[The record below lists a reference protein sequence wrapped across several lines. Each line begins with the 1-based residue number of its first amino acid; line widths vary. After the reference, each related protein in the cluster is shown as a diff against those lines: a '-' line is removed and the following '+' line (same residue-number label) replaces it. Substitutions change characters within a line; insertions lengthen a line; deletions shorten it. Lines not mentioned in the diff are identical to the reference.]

1 MAVVIFDLDDTLYK
15 ERDFVVSGF
24 RAVARHVAAR
34 TGEDA
39 NRLFN
44 IMSSA
49 GNAFDALLED
59 IAGKPGSEDITIPVL
74 LEIYRFHEPDITL
87 PGESRT
93 LLEGLQASGASLAL
107 ITDGRSVTQRNKIR
121 ALGLDRYFLDNH
133 IFISDETGGDK
144 NTAIPWDAAET
155 LFPGERKIY
164 AGDNMS
170 KDFLQP
176 NLRGWLSV
184 MLVDSAGVNIFPQ
197 HPEAHAPQF
206 RPQLSVC
213 SLTSLLK
220 HPIISC
226 QQH

>member
-39 NRLFN
+39 DRLFAL
-44 IMSSA
+44 MSTA
-49 GNAFDALLED
+49 GNAFDALLES
-59 IAGKPGSEDITIPVL
+59 IAGLPGSEDVTIPVL
-74 LEIYRFHEPDITL
+74 LDIYRYHEPDIFL
-87 PGESRT
+87 PEESRKM
-93 LLEGLQASGASLAL
+93 LDALSESGVWTVL

-121 ALGLDRYFLDNH
+121 ALGLDRYFSDDR

-144 NTAIPWDAAET
+144 NTDIPWDAADV

-164 AGDNMS
+164 VGDNMS

-184 MLVDSAGVNIFPQ
+184 MLVDSGGVNIFPQ
-197 HPEAHAPQF
+197 HPEDHAPQF
-206 RPQLSVC
+206 RPALSVC
-213 SLTSLLK
+213 TLISLLK
-220 HPIISC
+220 HPILSC